1 MPPDKANETS
11 AKDLIVICGKLIE
24 VFVTQAAQTA
34 DVIHIL
40 REQNDIL
47 RKSNER
53 METFLFVGDPIKDI
67 PPFVTWTRDGVGDVK
82 GTIKRWQDNM
92 NWAIKA
98 VVAVFIT
105 AGVGAVIYMRFPPV
119 P

>member
-1 MPPDKANETS
+1 MTPDKATDTT

-24 VFVTQAAQTA
+24 VFVTQATQTA
-34 DVIHIL
+34 DVLHIL

-53 METFLFVGDPIKDI
+53 MEAFLFVGDPIKGV
-67 PPFVTWTRDGVGDVK
+67 PPFVTETRDGIGNNT
-82 GTIKRWQDNM
+82 GTIKRWQDN
-92 NWAIKA
+92 ISRA
-98 VVAVFIT
+98 VWIVLTLVIT
-105 AGVGAVIYMRFPPV
+105 SVVLLIWRFPPA